1 MTTFLLIL
9 MVLLLIA
16 ALERTNR
23 RQSPR
28 APGLH
33 GSVDHDDRDW
43 ARIKL
48 DLLALGDSPEPIT
61 HKPMAPQAPPT
72 DAGSWLA
79 AHVPKQAQ
87 PQWKTNHRNGPR
99 AA

>member
-9 MVLLLIA
+9 MALLLIA

-28 APGLH
+28 PPGLH
-33 GSVDHDDRDW
+33 GTHDHDDRDW
-43 ARIKL
+43 ARTKL
-48 DLLALGDSPEPIT
+48 DLLALGDERSN
-61 HKPMAPQAPPT
+61 A
-72 DAGSWLA
+72 
-79 AHVPKQAQ
+79 
-87 PQWKTNHRNGPR
+87 NHRNGSR

>member
-1 MTTFLLIL
+1 MTTFMLIL
-9 MVLLLIA
+9 MALLLIA

-28 APGLH
+28 PPSLN
-33 GSVDHDDRDW
+33 GSLDRDDRDW

-48 DLLALGDSPEPIT
+48 DLLALGDARPGWNTS
-61 HKPMAPQAPPT
+61 H
-72 DAGSWLA
+72 
-79 AHVPKQAQ
+79 H
-87 PQWKTNHRNGPR
+87 NGPR

>member
-1 MTTFLLIL
+1 MTTFLLVL

-33 GSVDHDDRDW
+33 GSIDHADRDW

-48 DLLALGDSPEPIT
+48 DLLALGDPVEPIT
-61 HKPMAPQAPPT
+61 HKPMALKCSPQMPAPDSRRT
-72 DAGSWLA
+72 
-79 AHVPKQAQ
+79 PKQAQ
-87 PQWKTNHRNGPR
+87 PQWNTNHRNGPR

>member
-16 ALERTNR
+16 ALEHANR

-28 APGLH
+28 APGLN
-33 GSVDHDDRDW
+33 GSFDHDDRDW

-48 DLLALGDSPEPIT
+48 DLLALGDPVEPFT
-61 HKPMAPQAPPT
+61 HKPIALKRSAQMPAPGARRTPKP
-72 DAGSWLA
+72 AGSRWN
-79 AHVPKQAQ
+79 
-87 PQWKTNHRNGPR
+87 TNHRNGPP